1 MAGDQNIHTGGGS
14 YNIHT
19 GGGNYNASISGNYN
33 ESIAGNYI
41 QGNYISMSQDLS
53 QAAAQIQ
60 QLLTQLRTQQGYS
73 QEDAQ
78 QQVANDL
85 ASQAQSNPTV
95 KDKLVK
101 WGQSLGDAAAKT
113 TVSEAATAVVKLALA
128 LAGISPL

>member
-1 MAGDQNIHTGGGS
+1 MTGNHNIDTGGGS

-19 GGGNYNASISGNYN
+19 GGGNYKASISGNYN

-60 QLLTQLRTQQGYS
+60 QLLNQLKTTQKCS
-73 QEDAQ
+73 PEAAQ
-78 QQVANDL
+78 QKVAEEL
-85 ASQAQSNPTV
+85 ATQSRSDPSV
-95 KDKLVK
+95 RYKLVK

-113 TVSEAATAVVKLALA
+113 TVTEAATAVVKLALT

>member
-1 MAGDQNIHTGGGS
+1 MAGNR
-14 YNIHT
+14 NIHT
-19 GGGNYNASISGNYN
+19 GGGNYNESMEFMGGSYN

-78 QQVANDL
+78 QEVANDL
-85 ASQAQSNPTV
+85 ASPAQSNPTV

-128 LAGISPL
+128 LAGI